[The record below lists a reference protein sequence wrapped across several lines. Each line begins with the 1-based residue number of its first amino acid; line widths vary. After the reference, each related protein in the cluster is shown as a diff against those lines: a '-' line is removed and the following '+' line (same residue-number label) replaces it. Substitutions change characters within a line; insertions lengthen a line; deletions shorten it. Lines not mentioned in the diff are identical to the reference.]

1 MYDAKQGMVDSGY
14 QPGAGDGDHGAPVR
28 RIGSGAKLFSA
39 AMWVVISASEMNR
52 QFQYF
57 WDKFDDQRIL
67 GVIKD
72 HNLY

>member
-1 MYDAKQGMVDSGY
+1 MRGTVTTVAL
-14 QPGAGDGDHGAPVR
+14 
-28 RIGSGAKLFSA
+28 SGASAQARFFSA
-39 AMWVVISASEMNR
+39 AMWVVISASEVNR

-57 WDKFDDQRIL
+57 WDKFDDQRIF